1 MPPKPKANAD
11 PADDAKI
18 PEPLG
23 DVPVGGI
30 LGQPL
35 APLLPKPPKSYS
47 ESIPASS
54 LIDIPCS
61 YLYDRNGWA
70 DFKRNLNECGLTWN
84 LPNWMTTIVR
94 GGTEWKSICDG
105 GTDLTQYFPLGEKK
119 TAGDGSIVNNSL
131 LGAKLITLL
140 GLPKNLGESIRPSVQ
155 FCCLSSVEF
164 EDERRL
170 PSRQKLWNWIVRSL
184 RGNRSSAGAFH
195 YLVDEVPIYDIF
207 ALFKRLVEV
216 LEQITI
222 CSVDDE
228 LELVIKMDYNP
239 LKQNVFSYLGD
250 LRKAI
255 KRLHDVCER
264 LPVDGRITLPDS

>member
-1 MPPKPKANAD
+1 M
-11 PADDAKI
+11 
-18 PEPLG
+18 
-23 DVPVGGI
+23 
-30 LGQPL
+30 
-35 APLLPKPPKSYS
+35 
-47 ESIPASS
+47 
-54 LIDIPCS
+54 
-61 YLYDRNGWA
+61 
-70 DFKRNLNECGLTWN
+70 
-84 LPNWMTTIVR
+84 
-94 GGTEWKSICDG
+94 
-105 GTDLTQYFPLGEKK
+105 
-119 TAGDGSIVNNSL
+119 
-131 LGAKLITLL
+131 
-140 GLPKNLGESIRPSVQ
+140 
-155 FCCLSSVEF
+155 
-164 EDERRL
+164 
-170 PSRQKLWNWIVRSL
+170 WNWIVRSL

-264 LPVDGRITLPDS
+264 LPVDGRITLPDSYVKSRHDTGFEPAPYGRLDHFSTNYTIYSWTSIKSRTLYQTELARHVTKLRGPGFESGRQQC

>member
-1 MPPKPKANAD
+1 MPPKPKPNAD
-11 PADDAKI
+11 PADPVAEAKN
-18 PEPLG
+18 PADPLG
-23 DVPVGGI
+23 DVPVDGVP
-30 LGQPL
+30 GQPL
-35 APLLPKPPKSYS
+35 APPLPKPPKAYS
-47 ESIPASS
+47 ESIPSS
-54 LIDIPCS
+54 TLIDIPCS

-70 DFKRNLNECGLTWN
+70 EFKRSLNECGLTWN

-105 GTDLTQYFPLGEKK
+105 GTDLSQYFPLGEKK
-119 TAGDGSIVNNSL
+119 TAGDGLIVKNSL
-131 LGAKLITLL
+131 LGAKLTDLL
-140 GLPKNLGESIRPSVQ
+140 GLPKNLGETIRPSVQ

-184 RGNRSSAGAFH
+184 RGNRSSTGAFH

-207 ALFKRLVEV
+207 ALFKRLFEV

-239 LKQNVFSYLGD
+239 SK
-250 LRKAI
+250 
-255 KRLHDVCER
+255 
-264 LPVDGRITLPDS
+264 

>member
-1 MPPKPKANAD
+1 M
-11 PADDAKI
+11 
-18 PEPLG
+18 
-23 DVPVGGI
+23 
-30 LGQPL
+30 
-35 APLLPKPPKSYS
+35 
-47 ESIPASS
+47 
-54 LIDIPCS
+54 
-61 YLYDRNGWA
+61 
-70 DFKRNLNECGLTWN
+70 
-84 LPNWMTTIVR
+84 
-94 GGTEWKSICDG
+94 
-105 GTDLTQYFPLGEKK
+105 
-119 TAGDGSIVNNSL
+119 
-131 LGAKLITLL
+131 
-140 GLPKNLGESIRPSVQ
+140 
-155 FCCLSSVEF
+155 EF

-184 RGNRSSAGAFH
+184 RGNRSSTGAFH

-239 LKQNVFSYLGD
+239 SKQNVFSYLGD

-264 LPVDGRITLPDS
+264 LPWPDQFAGLLCEE